1 LNQTLKSNL
10 GLVHSTLI
18 IIPGFLF
25 LVLIENSFFSR
36 WGTFLAFSA
45 LAFFWIISLNSIG
58 QNQDI
63 SRQKPWVMWIPSVLI
78 YTNILILFIK
88 NILNFRANAL
98 GTEFIL
104 ITALIVL
111 GLFALTWD
119 NFKSFKPIE
128 MIRVAGDPFFQ
139 LAIFIWVALSFSRL
153 VEYQVKYFS
162 ANNFRY
168 ILICFGLLIVIK
180 SILDNRIQITNKVF
194 YTIFLLTLAFS
205 FLFAFRSDSINQI
218 EGSGFHWGYYT
229 GVINSIKSGGTLL
242 YDTPSQYGFLNL
254 LLPSFLAFESN
265 RQSFYIFQSILFII
279 IFILLSIIFYQY
291 SHRRISLFLLIIT
304 FLSFY
309 FADPELI
316 GPQLY
321 PSSSLVRFFPSLLIL
336 LWFFYLDK
344 TGLSQYLNRK
354 VRIVEGLLLLLNA
367 LWSFESFLYSLFIL
381 FFAFIFRILHND
393 IKKILSFYALFLSQF
408 LLSLISFLLLYYLL
422 TSKWPDLNLFLMYSL
437 KYAQGFGS
445 YPLSISSPIWI
456 FPIIVLF
463 IIILKKLDY
472 GYASIFR
479 YSSLGA
485 LLGWS
490 TYFIGRSVPDN
501 IIALTPELV
510 SILILNY
517 MLTKNV
523 QLKRFVALPI
533 AIYFFILSANI
544 ILNPT
549 LVNKLV
555 NLRLYSS
562 SISNP
567 INASPELAKVF
578 NSLDDEYKNLPI
590 VYNGH
595 LGLLPNVKAI
605 KISSLE
611 KTWLPAPSALLQEP
625 IPPLVQKKILERF
638 ILNNKFEKGL
648 LILDKQN
655 SFPERYVE
663 LKSNIANF
671 YSCTK
676 LIDTDE
682 WLFELCDKQF

>member
-1 LNQTLKSNL
+1 
-10 GLVHSTLI
+10 
-18 IIPGFLF
+18 
-25 LVLIENSFFSR
+25 
-36 WGTFLAFSA
+36 
-45 LAFFWIISLNSIG
+45 
-58 QNQDI
+58 
-63 SRQKPWVMWIPSVLI
+63 
-78 YTNILILFIK
+78 
-88 NILNFRANAL
+88 
-98 GTEFIL
+98 
-104 ITALIVL
+104 
-111 GLFALTWD
+111 
-119 NFKSFKPIE
+119 
-128 MIRVAGDPFFQ
+128 
-139 LAIFIWVALSFSRL
+139 
-153 VEYQVKYFS
+153 
-162 ANNFRY
+162 
-168 ILICFGLLIVIK
+168 
-180 SILDNRIQITNKVF
+180 
-194 YTIFLLTLAFS
+194 
-205 FLFAFRSDSINQI
+205 
-218 EGSGFHWGYYT
+218 
-229 GVINSIKSGGTLL
+229 
-242 YDTPSQYGFLNL
+242 
-254 LLPSFLAFESN
+254 
-265 RQSFYIFQSILFII
+265 
-279 IFILLSIIFYQY
+279 
-291 SHRRISLFLLIIT
+291 
-304 FLSFY
+304 
-309 FADPELI
+309 
-316 GPQLY
+316 
-321 PSSSLVRFFPSLLIL
+321 
-336 LWFFYLDK
+336 
-344 TGLSQYLNRK
+344 
-354 VRIVEGLLLLLNA
+354 
-367 LWSFESFLYSLFIL
+367 
-381 FFAFIFRILHND
+381 
-393 IKKILSFYALFLSQF
+393 
-408 LLSLISFLLLYYLL
+408 
-422 TSKWPDLNLFLMYSL
+422 MYSL

-463 IIILKKLDY
+463 IIILKKLDH

-510 SILILNY
+510 LILILNY
-517 MLTKNV
+517 ILTKNV

-567 INASPELAKVF
+567 INASPELVKVF

-595 LGLLPNVKAI
+595 LGLLPNVKAM

-676 LIDTDE
+676 LIDTDK